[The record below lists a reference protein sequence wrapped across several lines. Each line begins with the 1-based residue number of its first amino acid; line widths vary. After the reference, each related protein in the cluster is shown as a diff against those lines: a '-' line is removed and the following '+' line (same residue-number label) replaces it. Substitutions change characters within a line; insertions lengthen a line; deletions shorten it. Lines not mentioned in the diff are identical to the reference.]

1 MALWAVIAPDC
12 ACDLRARIVRLVRL
26 LVRDRSAIVGAALSG
41 VVAVGA
47 AFLAAWLARRH
58 DRLQQDHQ
66 AVARLSIV
74 VYDVAEALGDFR
86 RADYADFA
94 RHRVRALRRAV
105 ILEAPYLTE
114 SELLVQVYASIAWME
129 DVWVPALEEMLD
141 EADRSAM
148 DPELR
153 LLNIQSLALGGATV
167 MGDLNLAL
175 GVWQASEH
183 VSDVVSFP
191 DLDGARDPS

>member
-1 MALWAVIAPDC
+1 VTSVLASSDSSGFWSGTG
-12 ACDLRARIVRLVRL
+12 
-26 LVRDRSAIVGAALSG
+26 SAIVGAALSG

-74 VYDVAEALGDFR
+74 VYDVAEALGDYR
-86 RADYADFA
+86 RADYAEFA
-94 RHRVRALRRAV
+94 RQRVRALRRAV

-114 SELLVQVYASIAWME
+114 SVLLEQVYASIAWME
-129 DVWVPALEEMLD
+129 DVWVPALEGLLND
-141 EADRSAM
+141 ADRSAM

-153 LLNIQSLALGGATV
+153 LLNIQSLSLGGASV

-183 VSDVVSFP
+183 VSDIVSFP

>member
-1 MALWAVIAPDC
+1 VLASSDSSGFWSGTG
-12 ACDLRARIVRLVRL
+12 
-26 LVRDRSAIVGAALSG
+26 SAIVGAALSG

-74 VYDVAEALGDFR
+74 VYGVAEALGDYR

-94 RHRVRALRRAV
+94 RQRVRALRRAV

-114 SELLVQVYASIAWME
+114 SVLLEQVYASIAWME
-129 DVWVPALEEMLD
+129 DVWVPALEGFLD
-141 EADRSAM
+141 EADQSAM

-153 LLNIQSLALGGATV
+153 LLNIQSLSLGGASV